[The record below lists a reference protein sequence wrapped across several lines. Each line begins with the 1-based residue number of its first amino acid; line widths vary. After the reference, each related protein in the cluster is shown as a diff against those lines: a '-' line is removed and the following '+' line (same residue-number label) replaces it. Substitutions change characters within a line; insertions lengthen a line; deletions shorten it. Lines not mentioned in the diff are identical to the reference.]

1 MVNVSRT
8 ENPELFK
15 LAIGGFGL
23 FGVILDVDLELTD
36 NVVYEGSS
44 EVIDY
49 MDYPVFFEK
58 QVKGNSY
65 VGIHSAKLSI
75 APETLLREMV
85 VTTYRTTDQRPEKI
99 FDLQQER
106 NIPRN
111 KFLFGLSRKFGWGKS
126 LRWYLQK
133 RLEAKV
139 GRRETVSRNNAM
151 RPVVKFLEYYSRK
164 DTDILQEYFVP
175 KEKFV
180 GFIDGLREIVR
191 SDGVNLTSVT
201 VRYVP
206 KNTEAHLSY
215 ARQESFAIVMYIN
228 QALSKE
234 GIQKAETWTRKMV
247 ELALK
252 NQGSY
257 YLTYQLYP
265 TKEQIRLAYP
275 ESESFFEKKR
285 FYDNS
290 ELFMNK
296 FYEKYAR

>member
-1 MVNVSRT
+1 MNVSRT